1 MSERQ
6 ARKQRKMEP
15 EKVIV
20 KKRSKADIISNII
33 IVILILAVLGIGSW
47 AVWSKYSEQA
57 KSNEQIEQTIPTVE
71 EYAKSIEMT
80 TEEFLE
86 EYGLLG
92 NENIKSDTDITNAI
106 SHMTLENYAKMAQID
121 VETMKKNLGAKEDV
135 TGETLV
141 RDIIASVQSE
151 AENKDA
157 Q

>member
-71 EYAKSIEMT
+71 EYAKSLEMT
-80 TEEFLE
+80 TEEFLA
-86 EYGLLG
+86 EYGLSG
-92 NENIKSDTDITNAI
+92 NENIKSDTDITYAI
-106 SHMTLENYAKMAQID
+106 NYMTLENYSKMVKID
-121 VETMKKNLGAKEDV
+121 VETMKTNLGAKEDV

-141 RDIIASVQSE
+141 GDIIASVQSE